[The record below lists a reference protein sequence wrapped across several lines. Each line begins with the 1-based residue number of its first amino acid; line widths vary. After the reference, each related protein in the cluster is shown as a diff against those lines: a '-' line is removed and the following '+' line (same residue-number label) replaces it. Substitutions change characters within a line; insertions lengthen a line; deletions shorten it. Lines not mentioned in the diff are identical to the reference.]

1 MSAFA
6 YIFQDFPYFEF
17 IDQNGH
23 TDYTKYRITPPQ
35 KSDYW
40 LPLLVSAWDAG
51 IVIVIGGGNRPERT
65 LGDVTPQRYGRVD
78 NALITVA
85 SLDASGLFS
94 KINTRI
100 AAARDG
106 VDPELTGAYTVN
118 AQGGQVK
125 VAVAHEQTYYRY
137 TDGASF
143 ASPQVAG
150 LAAYFMGLP
159 NNGLPANPV
168 LAVKQKLVALRR
180 DLHNVD
186 GYAAAYNG
194 VRELACSS
202 TNTRKSRRE
211 ARRLSTRK
219 NEKVV
224 VVRQNGGQGNGPE
237 TVFAN
242 GQLLSPKYANLVSPF
257 FFEQL
262 LCFLFPHD

>member
-6 YIFQDFPYFEF
+6 YIFQDFPYFAF

-23 TDYTKYRITPPQ
+23 TDYNRYRIKPPQ

-40 LPLLVSAWDAG
+40 LPLLASAWDAG
-51 IVIVIGGGNRPERT
+51 IVTVTGGGNRPERT
-65 LGDVTPQRYGRVD
+65 LGDISPQRYGRVD
-78 NALITVA
+78 NPLITVA
-85 SLDASGLFS
+85 SLDATGLVS

-100 AAARDG
+100 AASRDG
-106 VDPELTGAYTVN
+106 ADPELTGAYTVN

-125 VAVAHEQTYYRY
+125 VAVAHEGTYYRY
-137 TDGASF
+137 SDGVSF
-143 ASPQVAG
+143 AAPQVAG

-159 NNGLPANPV
+159 NNGLPANPA
-168 LAVKQKLVALRR
+168 LAVKERMVSLRR
-180 DLHNVD
+180 DLNIPD
-186 GYAAAYNG
+186 GFAAAYNG

-257 FFEQL
+257 F
-262 LCFLFPHD
+262 